1 MVIASFWVMNSGF
14 YLVCDGGF
22 NDVFFNRRRDNVS
35 MINEIKSLKTKT
47 KYEIISTA
55 GHAGNEIMVYP
66 ISFL

>member
-1 MVIASFWVMNSGF
+1 MGVI
-14 YLVCDGGF
+14 
-22 NDVFFNRRRDNVS
+22 FNRRRDNVS